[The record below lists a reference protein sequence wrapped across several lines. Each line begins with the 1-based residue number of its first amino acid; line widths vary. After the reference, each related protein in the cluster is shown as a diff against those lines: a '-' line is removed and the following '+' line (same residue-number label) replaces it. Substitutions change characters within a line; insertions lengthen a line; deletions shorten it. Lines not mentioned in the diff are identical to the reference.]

1 MDFLP
6 PPTGIC
12 KNGKKWYKM
21 DCGDKE
27 MSTTQNFF
35 PTYCEAV
42 CILSESERQ
51 ILERK
56 GKERKEEAFHWSE
69 SV

>member
-1 MDFLP
+1 
-6 PPTGIC
+6 
-12 KNGKKWYKM
+12 M

-27 MSTTQNFF
+27 MSSTQNFF

-56 GKERKEEAFHWSE
+56 GKERKEEAVHWSE

>member
-6 PPTGIC
+6 LPLGSIQMAENGTKWSVVIRGWVQCKIC
-12 KNGKKWYKM
+12 
-21 DCGDKE
+21 
-27 MSTTQNFF
+27 F

-56 GKERKEEAFHWSE
+56 GKKRRGISLE
-69 SV
+69 